1 VSACRQLFGG
11 CVACEIRQSVD
22 ESDSYEVEAAL
33 ASQWPDMKAII
44 PLVCAPK
51 VVCSTAGM
59 QAIV

>member
-1 VSACRQLFGG
+1 M
-11 CVACEIRQSVD
+11 D

-44 PLVCAPK
+44 PPVCAPK